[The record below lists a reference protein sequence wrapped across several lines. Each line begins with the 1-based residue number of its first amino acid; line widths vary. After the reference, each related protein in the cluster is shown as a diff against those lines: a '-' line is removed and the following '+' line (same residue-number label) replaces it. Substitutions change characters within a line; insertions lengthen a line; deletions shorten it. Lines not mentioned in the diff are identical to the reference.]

1 MILVDTNVIVDILAR
16 RLPYFAH
23 SAAVVERVV
32 DGTLTAAIS
41 AHQVTT
47 LHYLVARASGANAA
61 DDAVAW
67 LLKYFEVL
75 TVSRTELE
83 QARALKF
90 ADFEDAVIAAVAATA
105 GCLQIVTRNVRD
117 FGNSPVP
124 AVAPEELVIDA
135 IHEEFVARY
144 AISARKDPQHAD

>member
-1 MILVDTNVIVDILAR
+1 MILVDTNVIVDVLAR
-16 RLPYFAH
+16 RLPHFAH
-23 SAAVVERVV
+23 SAAVVERIV
-32 DGTLTAAIS
+32 DGTLPAAIS

-67 LLKYFEVL
+67 LMKYFEVL
-75 TVSRTELE
+75 AVSRTELD

-90 ADFEDAVIAAVAATA
+90 ADFEDAVIAAVAAAA
-105 GCLQIVTRNVRD
+105 GCEQIVTRNVRD
-117 FGNSPVP
+117 FAGSPVP
-124 AVAPEELVIDA
+124 AVAPEELMIDA

-144 AISARKDPQHAD
+144 DSSASRATI